1 MFSQFL
7 NFVLEIWSMVIQV
20 LESTDLGG
28 FTYMQVLIA
37 VGVISLIVGLVIVN
51 MEK

>member
-1 MFSQFL
+1 MFAQFL
-7 NFVLEIWSMVIQV
+7 NFVLECWRMVISI
-20 LESTDLGG
+20 LENTNFGG

-37 VGVISLIVGLVIVN
+37 IGVISLIVGIVIVN